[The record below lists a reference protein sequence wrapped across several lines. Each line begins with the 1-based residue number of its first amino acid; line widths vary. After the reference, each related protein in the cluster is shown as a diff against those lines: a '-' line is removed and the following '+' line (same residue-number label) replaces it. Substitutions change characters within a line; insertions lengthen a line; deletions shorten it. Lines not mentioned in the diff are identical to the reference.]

1 MARHVSPLVLTGA
14 RADLVPPTSLGP
26 ISLLVVTQ
34 NSPSALRRRVAT
46 LLDGNK
52 LLNDTLTLHVLHVD
66 RAAEDTPNAFLNIAR
81 LFSPT
86 ATVLLF
92 PASLSVAPPSSAS
105 ALLAG
110 SGLAFRPAPHAP
122 FSDKPA
128 LLGSAAPGSP
138 APAPAY
144 PFAALTP
151 VLVARA
157 HAFWCTERLFL
168 GPSRVSDWDECLWQL
183 WLDALGD
190 VAVLAAPAWRAP
202 PEAPA
207 AAAVASH
214 PITVS
219 EWPSARASRQ
229 ADGPASVFSRKGG
242 DEAPA
247 ERAV

>member
-1 MARHVSPLVLTGA
+1 M
-14 RADLVPPTSLGP
+14 
-26 ISLLVVTQ
+26 VTQ

-110 SGLAFRPAPHAP
+110 SGSTLRPAPHAP
-122 FSDKPA
+122 FSEKPA

-144 PFAALTP
+144 PLAALTP

-168 GPSRVSDWDECLWQL
+168 GPSRMSDWDECL
-183 WLDALGD
+183 
-190 VAVLAAPAWRAP
+190 
-202 PEAPA
+202 
-207 AAAVASH
+207 
-214 PITVS
+214 
-219 EWPSARASRQ
+219 
-229 ADGPASVFSRKGG
+229 
-242 DEAPA
+242 
-247 ERAV
+247 